1 MEIISLESN
10 PKGTR
15 TGEGAW
21 GKSPR
26 CHHLHACQET
36 LLEENKK
43 EKLLERLGRHSR
55 LAPAA
60 EFAANS
66 QQATWEHGLSA
77 EHREAGVPS
86 NRR

>member
-1 MEIISLESN
+1 MEIISLGRN
-10 PKGTR
+10 AKGAR
-15 TGEGAW
+15 TGERVW

-43 EKLLERLGRHSR
+43 EKLLERLGRHRS

-60 EFAANS
+60 EFAANF
-66 QQATWEHGLSA
+66 QRATWEHRLSA

-86 NRR
+86 NHH